1 MVRTF
6 SEDLYYL
13 ILLFLLKYKI
23 PFHHLLTLSPNK
35 MDYQSRLNS
44 ILNKPGNKT
53 CADCN
58 GRNPRW
64 ASISLGVFV
73 CIRCCG
79 IHRALGTHISKM
91 KSTTLDK
98 WSPQM
103 FQIFE
108 SIDND
113 FANNYWEQ
121 NMPKSHN
128 KPVES
133 SGSYAVE
140 TFLRDKY
147 ERKLW
152 IGSGPDPV
160 QYSMQPRKV
169 ETVALKVEKKEDKRN
184 LSAGPIVT
192 DLLSVHNEIGSYEK
206 NAGTHQPHLSA
217 PDLHVHPKS
226 VTHSNYPHHMP
237 PSYHQNHS
245 VPPTFQSAPLNLFPN
260 NLQPAPVFKQELIA
274 PQGNNG
280 IAYSQGVQGGAG
292 VQSQGVINFPQATF
306 TQNPPNNFGMVQ
318 GGQPAPGYAANANA
332 QKLEAEK
339 NMKIS
344 QVLSMYSAQPTPVP
358 NSGTGFQ
365 PLGAIAAQNFF
376 NQKPHSQPYPT
387 F

>member
-1 MVRTF
+1 
-6 SEDLYYL
+6 
-13 ILLFLLKYKI
+13 
-23 PFHHLLTLSPNK
+23 
-35 MDYQSRLNS
+35 
-44 ILNKPGNKT
+44 
-53 CADCN
+53 
-58 GRNPRW
+58 
-64 ASISLGVFV
+64 
-73 CIRCCG
+73 
-79 IHRALGTHISKM
+79 
-91 KSTTLDK
+91 
-98 WSPQM
+98 M

-113 FANNYWEQ
+113 FANNHWEH

-140 TFLRDKY
+140 MFLRDKY

-152 IGSGPDPV
+152 IGPGPDPV

-169 ETVALKVEKKEDKRN
+169 ETAALKVEKKEDKRN

-206 NAGTHQPHLSA
+206 GPGMHQPHLSA
-217 PDLHVHPKS
+217 PDLHAQGKP
-226 VTHSNYPHHMP
+226 VTHQNYPHHMP
-237 PSYHQNHS
+237 PSYSTNSYHQNHGA
-245 VPPTFQSAPLNLFPN
+245 PPSFQSAPLNLFPN
-260 NLQPAPVFKQELIA
+260 NLQPAPTFKPDLLGVN
-274 PQGNNG
+274 GNSGVN
-280 IAYSQGVQGGAG
+280 YPQGVQGGAG
-292 VQSQGVINFPQATF
+292 IHGQGVINFPQATF
-306 TQNPPNNFGMVQ
+306 TQNPPNNFGMGQ
-318 GGQPAPGYAANANA
+318 GGQPAPGFAANANA

-344 QVLSMYSAQPTPVP
+344 QVLSMYSTQPAPVP
-358 NSGTGFQ
+358 NSGSGFQ